1 MFFVHHNQR
10 QIGQR
15 SKYSKPRA
23 NDELGLPE
31 HGAQVVLAALAGGGL
46 AVQHG
51 GGQAGEA
58 VSHALQQLRREV
70 DFGQQQQH
78 LPALR
83 ERACHRVK
91 IDFGFAAACDAV
103 EQKGLELPEG
113 SLNLAGCGVLL
124 GIERVGG
131 FWDFRLPLRG
141 DVEPTAFAV
150 FVDEVGGLR
159 MDFFQRG
166 KIQAA

>member
-58 VSHALQQLRREV
+58 VGHALQQLRREV

-113 SLNLAGCGVLL
+113 SLNLARRGLLL
-124 GIERVGG
+124 GVERVGG
-131 FWDFRLPLRG
+131 WGDIRLPLRG
-141 DVEPTAFAV
+141 DCKPILRGV
-150 FVDEVGGLR
+150 FVNQAGGLGV
-159 MDFFQRG
+159 DFFQRG
-166 KIQAA
+166 QREAA